1 MPLKRIA
8 ETFEKILPLLK
19 ISGFHAEW
27 LKLRI
32 SYSCCAG
39 WKDLKIMASS
49 WRLNDFPSLCDFTA
63 LAVLSELLVMCVPT
77 FEFL

>member
-39 WKDLKIMASS
+39 
-49 WRLNDFPSLCDFTA
+49 
-63 LAVLSELLVMCVPT
+63 
-77 FEFL
+77 